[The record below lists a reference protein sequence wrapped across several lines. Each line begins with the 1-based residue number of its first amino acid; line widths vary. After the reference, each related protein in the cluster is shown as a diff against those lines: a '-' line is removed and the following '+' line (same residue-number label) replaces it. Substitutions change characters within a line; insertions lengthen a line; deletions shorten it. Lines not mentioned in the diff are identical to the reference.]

1 MRTLLWAGV
10 LGLGLI
16 LTAPGQA
23 EEPRAAKIALSD
35 YFPPSESKGGWRSL
49 LPEEGEPGAAR
60 KAEIARKA
68 GVDWDRLKEAWE
80 HNAKVEG
87 ASGLLVVRKGY
98 VVGEWYKHGGRD
110 KAFNIYSSSKAYTS
124 LAFGLLLADSDAG
137 KLPGGQK
144 LTLDTKVCN
153 ETWLPESLPLPD
165 PRKADITLRHLLN
178 MASGLG
184 PENVPTDTEPFEVAL
199 GKTEKSP
206 FRTLKADPGTK
217 FYYSHAGVAHLA
229 LVFRRAAD
237 KNLFP
242 SLK

>member
-1 MRTLLWAGV
+1 A
-10 LGLGLI
+10 
-16 LTAPGQA
+16 
-23 EEPRAAKIALSD
+23 
-35 YFPPSESKGGWRSL
+35 
-49 LPEEGEPGAAR
+49 EGEPDAAR

-68 GVDWDRLKEAWE
+68 GVDWDRLRQAWQ

-87 ASGLLVVRKGY
+87 ASGLLVIRKGY

-124 LAFGLLLADSDAG
+124 LAFGLLLADSEAG
-137 KLPGGQK
+137 KLSGGKK

-165 PRKADITLRHLLN
+165 PRKAEITLRHLLN

-184 PENVPTDTEPFEVAL
+184 AENVPTDTEPFEVAL

-217 FYYSHAGVAHLA
+217 FYYSNAGVAHLV
-229 LVFRRAAD
+229 LVFHRAAGQD
-237 KNLFP
+237 LFP
-242 SLK
+242 FLKERVFEPVGMEKVSW